1 MPARKKLGPNRKTF
15 QKYSPYAKKRG
26 RPTTKK
32 GLVKLIKNVSLST
45 VETKYYILAGQNQQL
60 QHNGGLGP
68 SYNRIYNLLGSS
80 QGTGQENR
88 VGDEC
93 IAKGLAIR
101 IWLSNKLDRPNVM
114 YRIIVY
120 SGPRDQASIASPNN
134 FFEAHTTQKML
145 DMVNTDKYTVIRS
158 KIIQPFAGDY
168 SLESGATNKEHSK
181 LIKFYIPLNNRK
193 VLYGNDNEDLPT
205 ENKNCISVAIIAYDA
220 YATAETD
227 TIASYSYLTK
237 FYFKDP

>member
-45 VETKYYILAGQNQQL
+45 VETKYFVLSGQDLQL
-60 QHNGGLGP
+60 QHNGGAGP
-68 SYNRIYNLLGSS
+68 SYNRITNLLGSS
-80 QGTGQENR
+80 QGTAQENR
-88 VGDEC
+88 VGDEV
-93 IAKGLAIR
+93 IAKGLSIR
-101 IWLSNKLDRPNVM
+101 LWLSNKLDRPNVM

-120 SGPRDQASIASPNN
+120 SGPRDQAAIASPNN

-145 DMVNTDKYTVIRS
+145 DMINTDKYKVIRS

-181 LIKFYIPLNNRK
+181 LVKFYIPLNNRK

-205 ENKNCISVAIIAYDA
+205 DNKNCISVAIIAYDA
-220 YATAETD
+220 YGSLTSD
-227 TIASYSYLTK
+227 TIASFAYLTK